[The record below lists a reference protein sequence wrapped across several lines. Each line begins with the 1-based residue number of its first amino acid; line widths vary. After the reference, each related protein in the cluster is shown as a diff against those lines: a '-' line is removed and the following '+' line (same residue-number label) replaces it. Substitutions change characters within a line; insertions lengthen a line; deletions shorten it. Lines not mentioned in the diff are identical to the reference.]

1 MKLLLV
7 HRYLRPDTPG
17 YAHMLYLMGKHFAA
31 AGHEVTIFSAQP
43 GYNDAYAGPKLPR
56 KQFVDGMTV
65 IRTPLLREN
74 KRNAALRSLN
84 FLLFSISLLW
94 HAVFRWKPYE
104 VMFVSTFP
112 PMLMG
117 SLARKIKFIRDT
129 RYVYHCMDLYPE
141 IALAT
146 GMAKNGWL
154 KKLAAGIDR
163 RNCQSA
169 DRVIVLS
176 DDMADSVRDRGLIGE
191 NLVVLNNFIIDQVDP
206 EFTLPSTLQT
216 QPNRFRVL
224 FAGNLG
230 RFQSLDTVMEA
241 AQQLSLN
248 EEIEFLFVG
257 SGVMADRLKQQAGS
271 MLGTTVHFHPYMPI
285 NEVMSLIAESHLG
298 IVSLAPGIIE
308 AAYPSKTM
316 SYLEAGCKILA
327 LVESESEL
335 AQLIEFEQLGVVC
348 PNRTGEDLAAAIE
361 EQFDAWKRGQ
371 YDRERIQAVGRKHF
385 SQQVILA
392 RWIGLL
398 EEIESEAAA
407 QL

>member
-1 MKLLLV
+1 M
-7 HRYLRPDTPG
+7 
-17 YAHMLYLMGKHFAA
+17 
-31 AGHEVTIFSAQP
+31 
-43 GYNDAYAGPKLPR
+43 
-56 KQFVDGMTV
+56 
-65 IRTPLLREN
+65 
-74 KRNAALRSLN
+74 
-84 FLLFSISLLW
+84 W
-94 HAVFRWKPYE
+94 HAVIRWKPYD

-112 PMLMG
+112 PTLMG

-146 GMAKNGWL
+146 GMVKNGWL

-163 RNCQSA
+163 RNCQAA
-169 DRVIVLS
+169 DRVVVLS
-176 DDMADSVRDRGLIGE
+176 EDMADSVRDRGLIGD

-206 EFTLPSTLQT
+206 EFTLPSALQN
-216 QPNRFRVL
+216 QANRFRVL

-248 EEIEFLFVG
+248 DEIEFLFVG
-257 SGVMADRLKQQAGS
+257 SGVMADQLKEQAGS

-327 LVESESEL
+327 LVEPESEL
-335 AQLIEFEQLGVVC
+335 AQLIGFEQLGVVC
-348 PNRTGEDLAAAIE
+348 PNRTGDDLAAAIE
-361 EQFDAWKRGQ
+361 EQFNLWKRGQ
-371 YDRERIQAVGRKHF
+371 YDRDRIQAVGRKHF
-385 SQQVILA
+385 SQHVILDK
-392 RWIGLL
+392 WIGLL
-398 EEIESEAAA
+398 DEIESESAA
-407 QL
+407 QR